1 MTKWNEWTK
10 KNSAHFFFTLT
21 YTYICKF
28 YFEKFYIWEHF
39 NNINVIRMIYWSMNS
54 ISNIYNINFLV
65 TMFILKSVMLTINYI
80 IMFSLESYR
89 FLNIGPSNLQLI
101 FFHNLSEIWVL
112 SQSDK
117 LYNLFTLK
125 KILF

>member
-1 MTKWNEWTK
+1 
-10 KNSAHFFFTLT
+10 
-21 YTYICKF
+21 
-28 YFEKFYIWEHF
+28 
-39 NNINVIRMIYWSMNS
+39 MNS